1 MVKFLNKNKIENRLV
16 SPNFERVKYMK
27 LKVKKFPNS
36 VDYEKNNLYLTSG
49 PGLQLKDL
57 DEMAKQIRKFYT
69 GIINR

>member
-27 LKVKKFPNS
+27 LKGKFPNS
-36 VDYEKNNLYLTSG
+36 ADYEKNNLYLTSG

-57 DEMAKQIRKFYT
+57 DEMAKQIAF
-69 GIINR
+69 ILEL